1 MTQPLPL
8 FARNQVIVAIWGLV
22 CVLVLSVATGVS
34 SLLWNQR
41 QAELA
46 EQAQQLA
53 RIAAGA
59 EVGVNR
65 TLLALDVLLATT
77 EELLGQ
83 PLAAGAGSAISE
95 PMADRLLA
103 AVARQSLNVRHVA
116 LLDASGRPLASSSAA
131 TGRLVDDPPPDFV
144 ARALA
149 QRVPTLLIGE
159 PLLAPRS
166 AERVIYLARPVL
178 LPGGQRLLAVAQV
191 PLEALAAVLLQGIG
205 ATPIELTLER
215 ASGELLLGL
224 ATAQGL
230 SDAARASGPPLSDLW
245 EQAAN
250 GWHGQT
256 RLRGVPGQVAG
267 RALMYGDL
275 WVTASLA
282 QSEVLRDWQQQ
293 VWLVG
298 GAALLLALTLVI
310 SGGLAASHIAR
321 MQRARAEVAQSK
333 ALLDQALASMVSG
346 FVLLDAQ
353 HRVVQWNPRFEEF
366 FPWLASVIQPGVS
379 FRQVLEA
386 TVHYHLP
393 GASAEEKREWVR
405 LRMRRQVQP
414 QGTLEQRLPSG
425 RSVQIT
431 ERMTPDGGLVIVYHD
446 VTELRQAAAEIE
458 LLAFYDPLTGLPN
471 RRLLLRRIDEACAAT
486 ERSGEHGALLFIDLD
501 RFKTLNDTLG
511 HEMGDLLLQQVGH
524 RLQAGVRSGD
534 VVARLGGDEFVVAL
548 LHLPPDLALATE
560 QARTVAG
567 QILGLLA
574 RPYTLGEQIHHSS
587 ASVGVTL
594 FSQNSQAA
602 LEILKQA
609 DIAMYEAKAQHGN
622 VLRFYDPAMQTV
634 LHQRASL
641 LADLKQAL
649 PLQQFRLHLQPQ
661 FDAHGRLL
669 GAEALLRWQH
679 PERGLVPPGLFI
691 PVAEDSDLI
700 LAIGQWVLVSACE
713 LLVRWQADARLA
725 RLHLSVNVS
734 ARQFRQA
741 DFPALV
747 GQCLEASGARAQRL
761 ELELTETLVL
771 EDVNDTIAKMHQ
783 LRARGVRFALD
794 DFGTGYSSLAYLT
807 RLPLHRLKIDRS
819 FVQQLGES
827 PSDDVVVQTILG
839 MARNLDLEVVA
850 EGVET
855 PRQHAF
861 LQAHRCAIYQ
871 GYLFARPMPIE
882 EFETLARGQGEADA
896 ASVSFSI

>member
-366 FPWLASVIQPGVS
+366 SLAG
-379 FRQVLEA
+379 
-386 TVHYHLP
+386 
-393 GASAEEKREWVR
+393 
-405 LRMRRQVQP
+405 
-414 QGTLEQRLPSG
+414 
-425 RSVQIT
+425 
-431 ERMTPDGGLVIVYHD
+431 
-446 VTELRQAAAEIE
+446 
-458 LLAFYDPLTGLPN
+458 
-471 RRLLLRRIDEACAAT
+471 
-486 ERSGEHGALLFIDLD
+486 
-501 RFKTLNDTLG
+501 LG
-511 HEMGDLLLQQVGH
+511 H
-524 RLQAGVRSGD
+524 
-534 VVARLGGDEFVVAL
+534 
-548 LHLPPDLALATE
+548 P
-560 QARTVAG
+560 
-567 QILGLLA
+567 
-574 RPYTLGEQIHHSS
+574 
-587 ASVGVTL
+587 
-594 FSQNSQAA
+594 
-602 LEILKQA
+602 
-609 DIAMYEAKAQHGN
+609 
-622 VLRFYDPAMQTV
+622 
-634 LHQRASL
+634 
-641 LADLKQAL
+641 
-649 PLQQFRLHLQPQ
+649 
-661 FDAHGRLL
+661 
-669 GAEALLRWQH
+669 
-679 PERGLVPPGLFI
+679 
-691 PVAEDSDLI
+691 
-700 LAIGQWVLVSACE
+700 
-713 LLVRWQADARLA
+713 
-725 RLHLSVNVS
+725 
-734 ARQFRQA
+734 
-741 DFPALV
+741 
-747 GQCLEASGARAQRL
+747 
-761 ELELTETLVL
+761 
-771 EDVNDTIAKMHQ
+771 
-783 LRARGVRFALD
+783 ARGVVSPGAGGDGAL
-794 DFGTGYSSLAYLT
+794 
-807 RLPLHRLKIDRS
+807 P
-819 FVQQLGES
+819 
-827 PSDDVVVQTILG
+827 P
-839 MARNLDLEVVA
+839 
-850 EGVET
+850 
-855 PRQHAF
+855 
-861 LQAHRCAIYQ
+861 
-871 GYLFARPMPIE
+871 
-882 EFETLARGQGEADA
+882 ARGQRRRKARMGQAADA
-896 ASVSFSI
+896 PPGSTAGHAGAAPAQWPQRANHRAHDARWRAGDRLSRCHRAAPGGGRNRAAGVL